1 MKTIFKDLPIQKKL
15 FLSFLLLILVPV
27 VLIGIFTFM
36 RSSEMVKYKTQQY
49 SKSILY
55 DTANNIENKLRS
67 IEQISFQV
75 ISNSVIQNALY
86 KANGELDNEFD
97 TINTQKMIEYQ
108 LKSLINSNVDIA
120 AIEVQ
125 SKSGMTVYVNPGS
138 VTMDVS
144 DEDRLILQSGNG
156 SVHWF
161 DTNPQNKTLMMG
173 RTINS
178 ISNMESLGFVMIY
191 LRESSIYRII
201 NNADLVENSEYMI
214 INDRG
219 EILSYQD
226 KNQIGKQ
233 NDFSTSF
240 LNDTTIKNTFHTITA
255 NEKRYYTISKD
266 IGGTPWRLA
275 SFIQSVEYE
284 KDIILLRGWIII
296 ICASCCLL
304 SLVFSILLS
313 KTISRP
319 VIDLSK
325 MMVKVGEGDFEV
337 SSTYESKDEIGILS
351 KQFNKMVNRV
361 QQLIEE
367 VYKEQLLKQKTELKF
382 LRMQI
387 NPHFLYNT
395 LESINWLARMEGVP
409 EVGKMIKALGD
420 LMRASISGDDLVS
433 IEEEIKNINNYLMIQ
448 KLRYGEKVKTEINI
462 KQDIAAFI
470 IPKLTLQPIVENA
483 IVHGI
488 EAKEGN
494 GNIVISADRL
504 DGKVVISVKDDGV
517 GMESDLAETI
527 LEQDFEGDKGD
538 ATHIGLKNV
547 DRRIKM
553 YYGKQYGL
561 HIFSTP
567 GEGTTIQI
575 LFPDAKIS

>member
-1 MKTIFKDLPIQKKL
+1 MKTIFKDLPIKKKL
-15 FLSFLLLILVPV
+15 FLSFLLLIIVPV

-36 RSSEMVKYKTQQY
+36 RSSELVKNKTQQY
-49 SKSILY
+49 SKSVLY

-108 LKSLINSNVDIA
+108 LKSLINSNFDIA
-120 AIEVQ
+120 AIEVL

-156 SVHWF
+156 SVFWF

-178 ISNMESLGFVMIY
+178 ISNMESLGFVLIY
-191 LRESSIYRII
+191 LRESSIYSII

-219 EILSYQD
+219 EIISYQD

-337 SSTYESKDEIGILS
+337 TSTYESKDEIGILS

-395 LESINWLARMEGVP
+395 LESINWLARMKGVP

-462 KQDIAAFI
+462 KQDVAAFI

-488 EAKEGN
+488 EAKEGD
-494 GNIVISADRL
+494 GNIIICADRL

-527 LEQDFEGDKGD
+527 LEQDFETDKGD

-561 HIFSTP
+561 HISSAP

-575 LFPDAKIS
+575 LFPYTKIS